1 MIRVGKACEIA
12 TKERKE
18 PFVESIIDVGYG
30 FVISTADEKGMIEEC
45 FPTLVHKEN
54 GDVEPFRV
62 PEYIDDIKNGKKVRI
77 PIKYKV
83 PKVVL

>member
-1 MIRVGKACEIA
+1 MISIEKACEIA

-30 FVISTADEKGMIEEC
+30 FVISTVDENGMPSDC
-45 FPTLVHKEN
+45 FPTLVYKEN
-54 GDVEPFRV
+54 GNVEYFRV

-77 PIKYKV
+77 PVKYKI